1 MENSNIYADAISAY
15 LGRSGVTQDSLANKA
30 GASQSA
36 ICRYAAGD
44 RFPDRATADRLH
56 EVSAGEVP
64 ISLWR
69 IVAAE
74 RAGLAT

>member
-1 MENSNIYADAISAY
+1 MEKTNIYSEALSHYLARSAD
-15 LGRSGVTQDSLANKA
+15 TQQRLADKA
-30 GASQSA
+30 KASQSA

-56 EVSAGEVP
+56 EVSNGEIP

-74 RAGLAT
+74 RAGLAA